1 MQWKPNVVVAAIIR
15 QNDKY
20 LLVEEHADDGSI
32 VLNQPAGH
40 LEKDESLLD
49 AVKREVLEET
59 AWHFNPEGL
68 TGVYLRPD
76 PSNGITYLRFC
87 FYGSV
92 VSHVSERKLDDG
104 IIRALWL
111 DREQMLAEA
120 HRMRSPLVIRCLHDY
135 LSGQSYPLE
144 MLHTILDTRQP

>member
-15 QNDKY
+15 ENDRY
-20 LLVEEHADDGSI
+20 LLVEEHADDGRI

-59 AWHFNPEGL
+59 AWHFKPEGL

-87 FYGSV
+87 FYGSIIN
-92 VSHVSERKLDDG
+92 HDTARQLDDG
-104 IIRALWL
+104 IIRALWM
-111 DREQMLAEA
+111 DREQILAA
-120 HRMRSPLVIRCLHDY
+120 ADRMRSPLVIKCLHDY
-135 LSGQSYPLE
+135 LSGQSYPLA
-144 MLHTILDTRQP
+144 MLHTIPDPE